1 MKKIDEIVKFLAEFS
16 VEAESN
22 PNLAEV
28 IRVEDV
34 GLPLAFCVDYGFVSS
49 LTPKGEQRLVDVY
62 NFLVDVAN
70 EQGIDLDDL
79 AYTDTPVKPRVMKVT
94 I

>member
-1 MKKIDEIVKFLAEFS
+1 MKKIDKIVKFLSEFS
-16 VEAESN
+16 VEATDN

-28 IRVEDV
+28 IRVEDI
-34 GLPLAFCVDYGFVSS
+34 GLPLAFFVDYGFVTS
-49 LTPKGEQRLVDVY
+49 LTPKGEQRLLDVY

-70 EQGIDLDDL
+70 EQGLELVDL
-79 AYTDTPVKPRVMKVT
+79 AYTDTPVEPRTMKVT